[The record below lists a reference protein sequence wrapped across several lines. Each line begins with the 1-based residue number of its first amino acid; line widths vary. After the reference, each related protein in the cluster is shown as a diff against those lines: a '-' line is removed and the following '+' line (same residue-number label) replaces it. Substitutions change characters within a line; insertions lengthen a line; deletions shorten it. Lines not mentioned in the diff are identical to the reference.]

1 MVIARGMLK
10 TFKIRSIEVHYSGSW
25 ADELAAIMADK
36 NAESY
41 SVQTKGGQGS
51 SIPLVAGGQPGEL
64 ASTPMSED
72 FPLIVIPKK
81 AEANPHNP
89 QRPQGLEGLD
99 FMREFINQ
107 RAGGPNHGL
116 DLWLCLAGTWTS
128 DKLGEL
134 SFGW

>member
-1 MVIARGMLK
+1 MLK

-64 ASTPMSED
+64 ASTPMSEA

-81 AEANPHNP
+81 AEARRLVNITCC
-89 QRPQGLEGLD
+89 E
-99 FMREFINQ
+99 
-107 RAGGPNHGL
+107 
-116 DLWLCLAGTWTS
+116 
-128 DKLGEL
+128 
-134 SFGW
+134 